1 MRMLKENKLLG
12 FALWLIFVLS
22 LLITTVTCY
31 AGQDDEGNEVFV
43 SPVNLYP
50 KVEELAGIGAK
61 IEQNRDQYLQER
73 GWEIGQ
79 SSYNPGGAYI
89 GWGVG
94 DIKLEPDDVK
104 YAQARIMAFYR
115 AFTETKGEFI
125 LYQQQNI
132 STKLVREFFYD
143 DFPEIEKELEDKEY
157 WKERI
162 DTFVEKAIDL
172 GEAKLDAL
180 LKEFDV
186 DLDNYTN
193 ANKIEKKKILHDAIS
208 KTTVIRALG
217 SLAGVRVLANFED
230 LNSVGVLII
239 HNERSEAIA
248 RQIAHGDVVSRNT
261 SDVVK
266 KTILEQLGDSFT
278 SIEEYIPVY
287 GVRVMEDETGEKVLV
302 SFGQW
307 APAITNN
314 TNTTISE
321 ARVKAARKI
330 AQSNAI
336 ADLTNFINSTLV
348 LESHKKI
355 QESEDVN
362 RIRMVER
369 LEEIES
375 YQIGEYSENIIK
387 QYGNVQL
394 QGITTIE
401 KWSANDP
408 NTGHVIIGHIVM
420 WSPTTR
426 DTALGIITVQ
436 EEMPEGEIEYDEGV
450 RESPALDHLDPTLQ
464 P

>member
-1 MRMLKENKLLG
+1 LKK
-12 FALWLIFVLS
+12 
-22 LLITTVTCY
+22 
-31 AGQDDEGNEVFV
+31 
-43 SPVNLYP
+43 
-50 KVEELAGIGAK
+50 
-61 IEQNRDQYLQER
+61 R
-73 GWEIGQ
+73 GWELGQ
-79 SSYNPGGAYI
+79 STHNPGGAYI

-115 AFTETKGEFI
+115 AFTEAKGDFI

-208 KTTVIRALG
+208 QTTVIRALG

-239 HNERSEAIA
+239 HNEQSETIA
-248 RQIAHGDVVSRNT
+248 RQIAHGDVISRNT

-278 SIEEYIPVY
+278 NIEKYIPVY

-348 LESHKKI
+348 LESHIKI

-408 NTGHVIIGHIVM
+408 NTGHVIVGHVAM
-420 WSPTTR
+420 WSPATR
-426 DTALGIITVQ
+426 DAALGIITVQ

>member
-1 MRMLKENKLLG
+1 MLKENKLLG